1 MVYWDNFVIEYT
13 RRNRNQ
19 ILKYFRPFYQGLKWV
34 RIMEKM
40 EAENLV
46 TNFLGLDPTCCVIL
60 HNPNLQFNPTNLP
73 YTYNPIIQPFH
84 TILSYSTP
92 LSSNSVLQSYPTYNH
107 ILQSYPT
114 IISYNLILQSCTTL
128 SNNPVLQPY
137 PIIISYNRNIVQP
150 YPTILSYCTI
160 LSNNLYNPIQ

>member
-1 MVYWDNFVIEYT
+1 MIEYT

-73 YTYNPIIQPFH
+73 YTYNPIILYNPFIQSYPTVH
-84 TILSYSTP
+84 SYPPILSYNPILHTIISYSPILPSYPTILSYNP
-92 LSSNSVLQSYPTYNH
+92 VQPYPI
-107 ILQSYPT
+107 IL
-114 IISYNLILQSCTTL
+114 SYNPI
-128 SNNPVLQPY
+128 LQPY

-160 LSNNLYNPIQ
+160 LSYNLYNPIQ